1 MKKSTFILLSLFQTA
16 AFAKTICTMTFNS
29 SDERRIFQKE
39 LQPLGH
45 KFIELVPENKDP
57 FWLIKSC
64 QALQTAG
71 DQCDSLLISGHFGGL
86 FFGEQRST
94 TMSLAEMLETK
105 KQGLCP
111 AIFEKPQSVFLMGCN
126 TLSGKTPDHRS
137 VSDYL
142 RVLVGDGFPL
152 DLAENVAA
160 ARYLSFGQS
169 MSDQMQTIFNN
180 SKLVAG
186 FESTGPLGVA
196 AAPLLTKAFQN
207 TPSSVKQTD
216 LISKDA
222 LKSAFAKTNLRVI
235 EPSKNPDQNILQ
247 EAVSKNSN
255 TAQTA
260 WLKLLEPKTTNLY
273 FNFIL
278 ENKSNS
284 TLKSILQ
291 SSPEI
296 KKSLIQVINSIYNK
310 TTGLAAIQRGINA
323 FALEHQ
329 MIDQMTY
336 LNRQALIVDQI
347 LESPLD
353 YVRADQIC
361 NLFEAETNQDLINF
375 IKPDSIIKISESGYS
390 KFLMSCAGR
399 TTSSSTQN
407 SKSMQC
413 LTNRTTHDWA
423 CLTENEATLDIDS
436 CKLAKSRNSDPENA
450 DDMMWYCY
458 SKMLDYKRLSS
469 AQCLELTHG
478 FSILGNRLKMN
489 WNCQNRL

>member
-1 MKKSTFILLSLFQTA
+1 
-16 AFAKTICTMTFNS
+16 MTFNS
-29 SDERRIFQKE
+29 SDERRVFQKE

-57 FWLIKSC
+57 FWLTKSC
-64 QALQTAG
+64 QALQIAG

-94 TMSLAEMLETK
+94 TMSLSEMLTTK
-105 KQGLCP
+105 KEGLCP

-207 TPSSVKQTD
+207 TPASIKKTD
-216 LISKDA
+216 LISKEA
-222 LKSAFAKTNLRVI
+222 LKAAFSKTNLRLI
-235 EPSKNPDQNILQ
+235 EPAKNPDQNILQ
-247 EAVSKNSN
+247 EALSKNSS
-255 TAQTA
+255 TAEAA

-291 SSPEI
+291 SSPET
-296 KKSLIQVINSIYNK
+296 KKSLIQAINSIYNK

-329 MIDQMTY
+329 MIDTMTY

-347 LESPLD
+347 LANSLD

-375 IKPDSIIKISESGYS
+375 LKPDSIIKITESTYS
-390 KFLMSCAGR
+390 KFLMSCAGK
-399 TTSSSTQN
+399 TMLSNTKN

-423 CLTENEATLDIDS
+423 CLTENEATLDVDS
-436 CKLAKSRNSDPENA
+436 CKLAKSRNTDPENS
-450 DDMMWYCY
+450 DDMMWFCY
-458 SKMLDYKRLSS
+458 SKMLDYKRLNS
-469 AQCLELTHG
+469 AQCLELSHG
-478 FSILGNRLKMN
+478 FSLLGNRIKMN